1 MPLAQESQDMK
12 PRRVPE
18 ATLYGVKTL
27 DDQHYRLFDLIEKIA
42 SLANTDDLPA
52 IETLFGEV
60 LGLMAKHFS
69 DEEQLMIET
78 QYSNAREHSAQH
90 RSLLAEIDRIRKGMS
105 DNKSVSKRDSHDAVD
120 RIIRHMLLVDGPFK
134 THLKRIG
141 YRAGT
146 VKVSNRSAHTDSVAS
161 RY

>member
-1 MPLAQESQDMK
+1 MK
-12 PRRVPE
+12 SHRVPE

-42 SLANTDDLPA
+42 RLAGTDDMPA
-52 IETLFGEV
+52 IEKIFDQV

-78 QYSNAREHSAQH
+78 RYSNASEHSVQH
-90 RSLLAEIDRIRKGMS
+90 RSLLAEVNRIRKGMS
-105 DNKSVSKRDSHDAVD
+105 ENGNISKRDAHDAVD
-120 RIIRHMLLVDGPFK
+120 RVIRHMLLVDGPFK

-141 YRAGT
+141 YRAQAI
-146 VKVSNRSAHTDSVAS
+146 KASNRSDRTDSNGIAS
-161 RY
+161 QY